1 MNLEKSIDR
10 LRVEIADL
18 DKVITIFEKLSGK
31 LATRTCMSA
40 PNKTKPKKGRRK
52 YHPAASRGNLRLLV

>member
-18 DKVITIFEKLSGK
+18 NKVITIFEKLSEK
-31 LATRTCMSA
+31 LATRTCTSA
-40 PNKTKPKKGRRK
+40 PNETNPKKGRRK
-52 YHPAASRGNLRLLV
+52 YPPAASRGNLRLLV

>member
-18 DKVITIFEKLSGK
+18 DKVITIFEKMSGRRT
-31 LATRTCMSA
+31 TRTCTSA
-40 PNKTKPKKGRRK
+40 PNKANPKQRRRK
-52 YHPAASRGNLRLLV
+52 APPPASRGNLRLLK